1 MDQLAMAARQSG
13 AFPCHLWGETVG
25 CHMIRV
31 LDSAGSTLV
40 EWGRQQQ
47 QQLAMANIIKYII
60 KFVVTIYVFWKILEH
75 NLNVFLF
82 IRAYG
87 YYDDDNKDN
96 DNTNNNVNND
106 NNGSNIIND
115 MTIMLTVIIT
125 IMIITITLQS
135 LIMTTKLITIAYVN
149 RITFFNWLG

>member
-31 LDSAGSTLV
+31 LETAGSTLV

-47 QQLAMANIIKYII
+47 QQMAMANIIKYII

-115 MTIMLTVIIT
+115 MNNNANCNHNNNDNHNY
-125 IMIITITLQS
+125 ITITNYDNKANHNS
-135 LIMTTKLITIAYVN
+135 LCEQN
-149 RITFFNWLG
+149 NFF